1 MSVLERDPTT
11 AADRPT
17 LPDRTT
23 VPDRSTVPAGACE
36 LPEPQLSVNAT
47 QNDGAVSAA
56 VRGLFRRDSV
66 YLVLWAVQLGAAALC
81 TPVTTRLLGPSRFG
95 LVAASIAVMQVLV
108 AVSSL
113 SLQSAVQRCYARSG
127 ERDARRLITLA
138 IASSLVVFVLAS
150 ASGPIWAPALGLGR
164 YPAAV
169 RFAVAWASLTAIS
182 NAALGLLRSRDQLV
196 PFATVSLSQ
205 SILAEALSLLLI
217 VAVHRSASEY
227 MLGELVAQGVAV
239 AVALALT
246 RPLLFGRRHLP
257 VITGAL
263 RYSIPLVAGALAAFA
278 LEASDRLVLQ
288 HDLGSAAVA
297 RYAVAYNIGAI
308 PILLLGVLD
317 TVWMPR
323 VFALADARV
332 RDSVLKHSRDAL
344 YVLLIPVV
352 AGLGIGGP
360 ILLHIWAP
368 ASYHPD
374 GLLLVLALVAVSS
387 IPVAGVTSHMRV
399 LLTEGRT
406 AAVAVATALAAG
418 TNLVLNIVLVP
429 RLGIEGSAL
438 ATLLGYSALE
448 VTLAIGAQRARRL
461 EPTGRALRLEVLAAV
476 SIAFAAA
483 AAPVTLPL
491 LGIRLVIGLLC
502 LAVLA
507 SMISNLSGLFGAR
520 QPDWLTRWMRSNIL
534 KVPA

>member
-1 MSVLERDPTT
+1 MSVLQC
-11 AADRPT
+11 
-17 LPDRTT
+17 DRT
-23 VPDRSTVPAGACE
+23 RVPAAEAE
-36 LPEPQLSVNAT
+36 LAEQELLLHDR

-95 LVAASIAVMQVLV
+95 VVASSIAVMQVLV
-108 AVSSL
+108 AVASL
-113 SLQSAVQRCYARSG
+113 GLQSAVQRCYARFG

-150 ASGPIWAPALGLGR
+150 ASAPGWAPALGLGR

-169 RFAVAWASLTAIS
+169 RFAVAWALLTAIS

-205 SILAEALSLLLI
+205 SIVAEVLSLLLV
-217 VAVHRSASEY
+217 VAVRRSAAAY
-227 MLGELVAQGVAV
+227 VLGQLVAQALAV

-246 RPLLFGRRHLP
+246 RPLPLGRRHLRM
-257 VITGAL
+257 VTGAL
-263 RYSIPLVAGALAAFA
+263 RYSIPLVPGALAVFV

-288 HDLGSAAVA
+288 HDLGAAAVA

-317 TVWMPR
+317 SVWMPR
-323 VFALADARV
+323 VFALDDERV
-332 RDSVLKHSRDAL
+332 RDSVLTRSRDAL
-344 YVLLIPVV
+344 YALLIPVV
-352 AGLGIGGP
+352 AGLAIGGP
-360 ILLHIWAP
+360 ILLHLWAP
-368 ASYHPD
+368 ASYRPD
-374 GLLLVLALVAVSS
+374 GLLLVLALVAASS
-387 IPVAGVTSHMRV
+387 IPVAGAISHTRV

-406 AAVAVATALAAG
+406 AAVAVATTIAAG
-418 TNLVLNIVLVP
+418 TNLVLNVVLVP

-438 ATLLGYSALE
+438 ATLLSYGALE
-448 VTLAIGAQRARRL
+448 VTIATAARRARRL
-461 EPTGRALRLEVLAAV
+461 EPTGNALRVEVLAAV
-476 SIAFAAA
+476 SVAFAAA
-483 AAPVTLPL
+483 AVPVTLPL
-491 LGIRLVIGLLC
+491 LGIRLVIGLMC

-507 SMISNLSGLFGAR
+507 SMISTLSGLSGAH
-520 QPDWLTRWMRSNIL
+520 QPNRLTRWMGSTVL
-534 KVPA
+534 KVSS